1 MTSDNQRRGSK
12 ISFDKLTGFLNLFV
26 TRKVNLQGSH
36 GHKAVLRCPEIR
48 AFTCV
53 TRFAGRNRHFETA
66 EGWNPTGL
74 AQYLREGMGERVRD
88 VLGGKLPDGDYEM
101 IEIGARLFLNN
112 AYVLLEQIGLMGNGN
127 LSGLEQNDSVLSFV
141 NYWSCLLTGC
151 PFADD

>member
-53 TRFAGRNRHFETA
+53 TRFAGRTKPINRHTA
-66 EGWNPTGL
+66 GI
-74 AQYLREGMGERVRD
+74 D
-88 VLGGKLPDGDYEM
+88 
-101 IEIGARLFLNN
+101 
-112 AYVLLEQIGLMGNGN
+112 
-127 LSGLEQNDSVLSFV
+127 FV
-141 NYWSCLLTGC
+141 NHAFGTMATSQTCRVNTLHRV
-151 PFADD
+151 